1 MEKFT
6 KYESAIIIASL
17 NSGMSN
23 DLAGIEKAEE
33 AGKTPLFTA
42 EYVQQTY
49 EHLIERIQKMSRKNN

>member
-23 DLAGIEKAEE
+23 DLAGIKLAEE

-49 EHLIERIQKMSRKNN
+49 EHIIERIKEMSRKH